1 MKTVLL
7 ISSQAASSRVG
18 ASASAFALERLG
30 IEVITLPTVLVG
42 RHPGWGDPGL
52 VEIDADGLSRMFLA
66 VQAQGVLDKVDA
78 VITGYFRSSR
88 QVTAAAAMIDY
99 TRAAKKDMLVVV
111 DPVMGDE
118 PDGLYVPD
126 AVAEAIIRDL
136 VPRADIITPNAWE
149 LAHISDQP
157 VFDESSA
164 VDAARATKCPM
175 VVASSTPSAALCATL
190 VIEKDEAWCV
200 TTPCYKDAPRGTGD
214 LLTALFTAHLLGGKT
229 ARVALETSVSSID
242 MVLAD
247 AQRLNTPELPLIA
260 SQDRL
265 VSPRTGVSARP
276 PLQSRRH
283 ARWVAGVDGC
293 PDGWIAVMLD
303 VTGQHAPVMRPLRSF
318 WDVLITPERPE
329 IVAVDMPIGFMDKA
343 ARGGRACE
351 RAARER
357 LGPRKSSV
365 FSAPCRR
372 ALYTTSYE
380 AACAANAKSG
390 EHAPKLSQQT
400 FALFD
405 KMREI
410 DARITSQLQARIA
423 EVHPELCFTL
433 MRENEPCEHAKK
445 IPEGEA
451 ERVEVLQKVGFD
463 VDFLKTDT
471 FTPLAAKR
479 DDFLDACACA
489 WSAQRVLFGAAEILP
504 HEPARDAN
512 GLEMAIRG

>member
-7 ISSQAASSRVG
+7 LSSQSATSHVG
-18 ASASAFALERLG
+18 ASAATFALQRMG
-30 IEVITLPTVLVG
+30 VEVITLPTVLLG
-42 RHPGWGDPGL
+42 RHPGWGDPGM

-66 VQAQGVLDKVDA
+66 VQAQGALDRVDA
-78 VITGYFRSSR
+78 VVTGYFRSSR
-88 QVTAAAAMIDY
+88 QITAAAAMIDY
-99 TRAAKKDMLVVV
+99 TRAAKKDVLVVV

-126 AVAEAIIRDL
+126 AVAEALIRDL

-149 LAHISDQP
+149 LAHIADRP
-157 VFDESSA
+157 VFDEGSA
-164 VDAARATKCPM
+164 VEAARSLNCPLVIAT
-175 VVASSTPSAALCATL
+175 STPSAAQCATL
-190 VIEKDEAWCV
+190 AIEKDSAWCV
-200 TTPCYKDAPRGTGD
+200 STPCYKNVPRGTGD

-229 ARVALETSVSSID
+229 NRAALETSVSSID
-242 MVLAD
+242 MVLSE
-247 AQRLNTPELPLIA
+247 AQRLNTPELPLVA
-260 SQDRL
+260 TQDRL

-276 PLQSRRH
+276 PLQARRH
-283 ARWVAGVDGC
+283 ARWVAGMDGC
-293 PDGWIAVMLD
+293 PGGWIAVMLD
-303 VTGQHAPVMRPLRSF
+303 VTGQHTPIMRPLRGF
-318 WDVLITPERPE
+318 WDVLLTPERPE
-329 IVAVDMPIGFMDKA
+329 IVAVDMPIGFLEKA
-343 ARGGRACE
+343 VRGGRGCE

-365 FSAPCRR
+365 FSSPSRR

-400 FALFD
+400 YGLFD

-410 DARITSQLQARIA
+410 DARITPDLQSRVF
-423 EVHPELCFTL
+423 ETHPELCFTL
-433 MRENEPCEHAKK
+433 MREGEPCAHSKKTSDGEHER
-445 IPEGEA
+445 IEA
-451 ERVEVLQKVGFD
+451 LQKIGFD
-463 VDFLKTDT
+463 PEFLKTET
-471 FTPLAAKR
+471 FTPFGNVR

-489 WSAQRVLFGAAEILP
+489 WSAQRILFDAAEILP